1 MTSIRDSVRIA
12 ALEVKV
18 SAMVAILEEFRDKFA
33 KLEAEKQVR
42 QQKDKVV

>member
-1 MTSIRDSVRIA
+1 MTSIRDSARIA

-18 SAMVAILEEFRDKFA
+18 SALTAIVEELRDKFA

-42 QQKDKVV
+42 QQKDKAA